1 MIARKLINDSFHS
14 PRVSFCRFD
23 YLLTKDKLRTDVS
36 RVVTEMDITF
46 GRTWHNFFISTFLK
60 RPVCICCRITSRPTR
75 LPEKL
80 FRKLFFIVWKSFLL
94 FVSVRFH
101 GIRLNRKTRERAL
114 RGCPLFPFSFVRSRK
129 KRHELE
135 SSIRSKQLRSASI
148 RFEANTWFEF
158 RVTCVCITY

>member
-36 RVVTEMDITF
+36 SVVTEMDITF

-80 FRKLFFIVWKSFLL
+80 FRKLFFIV
-94 FVSVRFH
+94 
-101 GIRLNRKTRERAL
+101 
-114 RGCPLFPFSFVRSRK
+114 
-129 KRHELE
+129 
-135 SSIRSKQLRSASI
+135 
-148 RFEANTWFEF
+148 
-158 RVTCVCITY
+158 

>member
-46 GRTWHNFFISTFLK
+46 GRTWHTFISTFLK

-80 FRKLFFIVWKSFLL
+80 FRKLFFIM
-94 FVSVRFH
+94 
-101 GIRLNRKTRERAL
+101 
-114 RGCPLFPFSFVRSRK
+114 
-129 KRHELE
+129 
-135 SSIRSKQLRSASI
+135 
-148 RFEANTWFEF
+148 
-158 RVTCVCITY
+158 